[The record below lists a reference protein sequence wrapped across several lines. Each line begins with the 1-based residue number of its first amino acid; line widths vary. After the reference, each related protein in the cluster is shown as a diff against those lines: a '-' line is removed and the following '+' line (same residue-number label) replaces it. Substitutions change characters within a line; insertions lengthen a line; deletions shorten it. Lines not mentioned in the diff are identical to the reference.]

1 MSKKRL
7 PLIIIFLTSIFS
19 VFYYAI
25 NINSW
30 KFSFVGDEWPFFTK
44 SVEIANSNLLVNP
57 FSLAGVWGQ
66 NPVLFSFYQ
75 AFFIKIF
82 GASNIVWR
90 LSTIVLIVP
99 LSVFFFL
106 WIKQLFDQKIA
117 IVSTLL
123 LQTSFYLANF
133 LKIGYPNPLALV
145 LFIITI
151 YFFTRT
157 SINLDYKTF
166 ILSGMF
172 LGISFYVYIGAIFP
186 LIILPYIIIL
196 FWNRFSIKKLVKP
209 FILTAFSYL
218 TMLIPFIIQITND
231 DTFLKIITEK
241 TVLKKEYTDNLQPIY
256 NFLHNLILFFRN
268 NDYNYNHYVTGPYL
282 EYLTQIFALIGICY
296 LIINLKSASSKLL
309 LTLFISTALVI
320 GLTSPY
326 SYSPTTRGIFFLPFG
341 FAFAGIGMNLVL
353 KRLSEMNYW
362 KFFTVIII
370 IIFFINLYHS
380 QIGVFKNYNF
390 EPTALITKF
399 LKEEKN
405 KNSKKTSYLII
416 VENNSYNYE
425 NIEILRQAY
434 DLEKIPFKVKLTS
447 EINCT
452 SISGQNVLLLKRNE
466 DLIEIIKKNKCPF
479 LLKII

>member
-1 MSKKRL
+1 MNKKRL
-7 PLIIIFLTSIFS
+7 PLIIVFLTSIFS

-44 SVEIANSNLLVNP
+44 SVEIANNNLLVNP

-66 NPVLFSFYQ
+66 NPVFFSYYQ
-75 AFFIKIF
+75 AIFIKIF

-90 LSTIVLIVP
+90 LSTVALIIP

-106 WIKQLFDQKIA
+106 WIKQLFGQKTA
-117 IVSTLL
+117 VVSTLL

-133 LKIGYPNPLALV
+133 LKIGYPNPLGLV
-145 LFIITI
+145 LFIMTI
-151 YFFTRT
+151 YFFTKA
-157 SINLDYKTF
+157 SYDLNYKVF

-186 LIILPYIIIL
+186 LILLPYIIIL
-196 FWNRFSIKKLVKP
+196 FLNRFPIKKLVQP
-209 FILTAFSYL
+209 FLLAAFSYL
-218 TMLIPFIIQITND
+218 TMLIPFIIQITYD

-241 TVLKKEYTDNLQPIY
+241 TVLKKEYTNNLQPIY
-256 NFLHNLILFFRN
+256 NTLNNLILFFRN

-282 EYLTQIFALIGICY
+282 EYLTQIFAIIGIGY
-296 LIINLKSASSKLL
+296 LIINFKSASSKLL
-309 LTLFISTALVI
+309 FILFLSTTLVI
-320 GLTSPY
+320 GITSPY

-341 FAFAGIGMNLVL
+341 FAFAGIGLNFFLNRV
-353 KRLSEMNYW
+353 SEINYW

-370 IIFFINLYHS
+370 IIFSLNLYHS
-380 QIGVFKNYNF
+380 QIGVFKNYYF

-405 KNSKKTSYLII
+405 NRSKKTTFLII
-416 VENNSYNYE
+416 SENNSYNYE
-425 NIEILRQAY
+425 NIEILRKAY
-434 DLEKIPFKVKLTS
+434 DLEEIPFKVKETS
-447 EINCT
+447 EINCD
-452 SISGQNVLLLKRNE
+452 SISGQNVLLLKQNE
-466 DLIEIIKKNKCPF
+466 VLIDIIKKNQCTFF
-479 LLKII
+479 LKVI